1 MNLFKYIKH
10 FLILLLI
17 TISTNISI
25 AQTII
30 KGLIIDEITGDP
42 LEFATI
48 SVYQSKDNSL
58 IGGGTSD
65 FDGNFEIEVTPA
77 LLTVEFSFLSY
88 GSTKIENLDA
98 LSSSIIE
105 LGTIKLAPDV
115 QIMDEIEVV
124 GQKSR
129 IQMGLDKRVFNVD
142 ADLARTGGTV
152 TELLDN
158 IPSVSVDVEGNV
170 SLRGSQGV
178 TILIDGKP
186 SGLIGLGDAQGLQLL
201 QSNMIE
207 SIEIITNPSARYD
220 ASGSAGII
228 NIILKK
234 DRQKGINAALDLNAG
249 IPANNGAA
257 LNLNYRTSTLNLF
270 ANGGFSRRK
279 RLGNGFSTQNF
290 IFPDLVYT
298 TERSNQRDRGGLN
311 ANFQFGSD
319 WYINSKNTLTGSFLY
334 RKGDDDNYS
343 EVNYRD
349 FYSGGELFSE
359 SQRIDNEKEDES
371 TTEFNINYK
380 RTFDKKDKVLTFDV
394 QYQNNSEVENS
405 AIEEVTSLQDGAAYT
420 GDPLLQRSLNDER
433 ETRLLLQLDYV
444 NPIGEEGKF
453 EAGFRS
459 TIRDLFNDYLVE
471 EFQDNWFSLEGL
483 SNNFEYNEDIHA
495 VYTSYGNKYGKFSL
509 QTGMR
514 LEYSNIKTR
523 LIAIND
529 INDRNY
535 LNFFPSVFLTYEA
548 TPQGS
553 FQISYSRRIRRPRFW
568 DLNPFFSFSDDRNIR
583 SGNPNLNPEFTN
595 SFELSHIQ
603 YGNLLTLTSALYV
616 RATEGVIE
624 RITSVEDDGISYS
637 RPENMSS
644 SQDMGAEF
652 TLSGEFR
659 KWLNLS
665 GNINLFRQV
674 INGGD
679 FGEDFNTDNFS
690 WTGRFN
696 ARMKLWNKL
705 NWQIMFNYRGAID
718 RPQGRSKAIAYFD
731 TGLGMDVFKNKAT
744 INLNIRDVFN
754 SRRYQYETFLD
765 NYNSSGY
772 FRWGVTT
779 ITLGFNYRINQDK
792 PRDNRKGGGDGNFD
806 GGDM

>member
-1 MNLFKYIKH
+1 MNLFKHKNF
-10 FLILLLI
+10 FLTLI
-17 TISTNISI
+17 FLVGFTLWSP
-25 AQTII
+25 AQTFV
-30 KGLIIDEITGDP
+30 KGLIVDENTGNP

-48 SVYQSKDNSL
+48 TIYQSADNSL
-58 IGGGTSD
+58 IGGGSSD
-65 FDGNFEIEVTPA
+65 FDGSFEIEVKPT
-77 LLTVEFSFLSY
+77 LLTIEISFLSY
-88 GSTKIENLDA
+88 GSNKIENVNA
-98 LSSSIIE
+98 KNEPIID

-115 QIMDEIEVV
+115 QIMEEIEVV

-234 DRQKGINAALDLNAG
+234 DKQKGINAAIDLNAG

-257 LNLNYRTSTLNLF
+257 LNLNYRTNTLNLF

-298 TERSNQRDRGGLN
+298 TERSNQRNRGGLN

-319 WYINSKNTLTGSFLY
+319 WYINPKNTLTGSFLY

-349 FYSGGELFSE
+349 FYSDGVLFSE

-380 RTFDKKDKVLTFDV
+380 RTFDKKDQVLTFDL
-394 QYQNNSEVENS
+394 QYQNNSEIENS
-405 AIEEVTSLQDGAAYT
+405 AIEEVLSLEDGVPYN
-420 GDPLLQRSLNDER
+420 GDPLLQRSLNDES
-433 ETRLLLQLDYV
+433 ETRILLQLDYI
-444 NPIGEEGKF
+444 NPVGEDGKF

-483 SNNFEYNEDIHA
+483 SNKFEYNEDIHA
-495 VYTSYGNKYGKFSL
+495 MYSSFGNKYGKFSL
-509 QTGMR
+509 QTGLR
-514 LEYSNIKTR
+514 LEYSKIKTR
-523 LIAIND
+523 LIASNE
-529 INDRNY
+529 INDRKY
-535 LNFFPSVFLTYEA
+535 LNLFPSVFLTFEA
-548 TPQGS
+548 KPQSS

-603 YGNLLTLTSALYV
+603 YGNILTLTSALYI
-616 RATEGVIE
+616 RSTNGVIE
-624 RITSVEDDGISYS
+624 RITSVENDGISYS
-637 RPENMSS
+637 RPENMTSR
-644 SQDMGAEF
+644 QDMGAEF
-652 TLSGEFR
+652 TASGEFG

-665 GNINLFRQV
+665 GNINLFRQI

-679 FGEDFNTDNFS
+679 FGEDFDTDNFS
-690 WTGRFN
+690 WTGRLN
-696 ARMKLWNKL
+696 TRMKIWNKL

-731 TGLGMDVFKNKAT
+731 TGLGMDVLKNKAT
-744 INLNIRDVFN
+744 INLNVRDVFN

-779 ITLGFNYRINQDK
+779 VTLGFNYRINQEK
-792 PRDNRKGGGDGNFD
+792 RRDNRRERGDEGFD
-806 GGDM
+806 GGEM

>member
-1 MNLFKYIKH
+1 MNLINYTKLF
-10 FLILLLI
+10 LLLSFSFCLTFI
-17 TISTNISI
+17 ANAQSI
-25 AQTII
+25 V
-30 KGLIIDEITGDP
+30 KGLVIDENTGDP

-48 SVYQSKDNSL
+48 SIYQSNDNTL
-58 IGGGTSD
+58 IGGGSTD
-65 FDGNFEIEVTPA
+65 FDGNFEIEVPTTII
-77 LLTVEFSFLSY
+77 TVEISFLSF
-88 GSTKIENLDA
+88 GSTKIENVDTQNE
-98 LSSSIIE
+98 SIID
-105 LGTIKLAPDV
+105 LGTIQLTPDV
-115 QIMDEIEVV
+115 QLMDEIEVV

-234 DRQKGINAALDLNAG
+234 DRKKGLNAALDFNAG

-257 LNLNYRTSTLNLF
+257 LNLNYRTSSLNLF
-270 ANGGFSRRK
+270 TNGGFSRRK
-279 RLGNGFSTQNF
+279 RLGNGFSSQNF

-343 EVNYRD
+343 KINYRD

-359 SQRIDNEKEDES
+359 SNRIDNEKEDES

-380 RTFDKKDKVLTFDV
+380 KIFDKKDKVLTFDI
-394 QYQNNSEVENS
+394 QYQSNGEIENS
-405 AIEEVTSLQDGAAYT
+405 AIEEVTSLKDGQPYI
-420 GDPLLQRSLNDER
+420 GDPLLQRSLNDEN

-495 VYTSYGNKYGKFSL
+495 VYSSYGNKFGKLSL
-509 QTGMR
+509 QTGLR

-523 LIAIND
+523 LIASDD

-535 LNFFPSVFLTYEA
+535 LNFFPSIFLTYEA
-548 TPQGS
+548 NPQGS

-603 YGNLLTLTSALYV
+603 YGNLLTITSAVYI

-644 SQDMGAEF
+644 RQDMGAEI
-652 TLSGEFR
+652 TLSGEFG

-665 GNINLFRQV
+665 GNVNLFRQV

-690 WTGRFN
+690 WTSRLN
-696 ARMKLWNKL
+696 TRMKLWDRL
-705 NWQIMFNYRGAID
+705 NWQIMFNYRAPID
-718 RPQGRSKAIAYFD
+718 RPQGRTKGIAYFD
-731 TGLGMDVFKNKAT
+731 TGLGMDILKNKAT
-744 INLNIRDVFN
+744 INLNVRDVFN
-754 SRRYQYETFLD
+754 SRKYQYETFLD
-765 NYNSSGY
+765 NYNASGY

-779 ITLGFNYRINQDK
+779 VTLGFNYRINQDK
-792 PRDNRKGGGDGNFD
+792 KRDDRRNGGDNGFE